1 MRKWYEEEGKDRDIV
16 TDTGVSLFRNLDGIP
31 FPARMSLSDRGA
43 VLERVRA
50 AVCDPKGPFAER
62 LRPVGLESV
71 SDLQAV
77 SLAERRLIR
86 AELVSDRAGSGLLA
100 AGDES
105 LSVAVNGEDH
115 LEIRAFAAGSRL
127 DEAYAEADGLESYLD
142 RALPFAFDPKLGYLT
157 QNPVRLGTG
166 MVAFLGLHLPAL
178 LESGST
184 ARLSVNLSELGLSL
198 QGVYGPEAAPRGAMF
213 RLSNRV
219 TLGISE
225 REALAN
231 LNSMAGQIIARE
243 RRARELRAGDLDV
256 QDTVWRNL
264 GILQNARLL
273 SYDEF
278 LEGASAVR
286 FGVACG
292 LVKGMALSEIDA
304 LAVRVQ
310 PATLMLEN
318 GGALP
323 AEERRA
329 LRAAAVRE
337 AFHQGMEGS

>member
-1 MRKWYEEEGKDRDIV
+1 MRKWYEQEGENRDVV
-16 TDTGVSLFRNLDGIP
+16 TDTGVSLFRNLEGIP
-31 FPARMSLSDRGA
+31 FPARMSLSDRREVA
-43 VLERVRA
+43 ERVRA
-50 AVCDPKGPFAER
+50 AACDPKGSFAGR
-62 LRPVGLESV
+62 LRPIELGSL

-77 SLAERRLIR
+77 SLAESRLIR
-86 AELVSDRAGSGLLA
+86 AELVPDREGSLLFA
-100 AGDES
+100 SEDES
-105 LSVAVNGEDH
+105 LSVTVNGEDH
-115 LEIRAFAAGSRL
+115 LEIRAFAAGSQL
-127 DEAYAEADGLESYLD
+127 DGTYAQADGLESFFD
-142 RALPFAFDPKLGYLT
+142 RTLPFAFDPKLGYLT

-166 MVAFLGLHLPAL
+166 MVAFLSLHLPAL

-184 ARLSVNLSELGLSL
+184 ARLSVNLSKLGLSL
-198 QGVYGPEAAPRGAMF
+198 HGIYGPESGPRGAMF

-256 QDTVWRNL
+256 KDAVWRNL

-278 LEGASAVR
+278 LEDVSAVR
-286 FGVACG
+286 FGAACG
-292 LVKGMALSEIDA
+292 LVKGISLCEIDA
-304 LAVRVQ
+304 LTVRIQ

-323 AEERRA
+323 TAKRRA
-329 LRAAAVRE
+329 LRAELVRK
-337 AFHQGMEGS
+337 AFNQGMEES